1 METEPIPTKIVL
13 VTGPSGAGRSTAINA
28 FEDLGYETIDNMP
41 LALVPSFLTG
51 PPLGRDIALGM
62 DVRTRDF
69 DVKGVLEL
77 VDMITEQEGYTCSL
91 FYVDAS
97 AEVLLR
103 RFSETRRRHP
113 LKPDDMPA
121 VGIAA
126 EKDLLVALRS
136 RADLLINTTDL
147 SPHDLR
153 DEITSHFGGV
163 DGSHLAVNIQSFSYK
178 RGVPRGID
186 MVLDCRFL
194 RNPYWD
200 PSLRGKSGLD
210 QPVRSYV
217 QEDKRYKAFFDQTL
231 QLVALL
237 LPAYLEEG
245 KSHFT
250 IGLGCTG
257 GQHRS
262 VTLTEEL
269 AQSLATLGWQV
280 AVRHRELERRTVR

>member
-1 METEPIPTKIVL
+1 METKPIVTNIVL
-13 VTGPSGAGRSTAINA
+13 VTGPAGAGRSTSINV
-28 FEDLGYETIDNMP
+28 FEDLGYEAIDNMP
-41 LALVPSFLTG
+41 LSLIPRFLNG

-77 VDMITEQEGYTCSL
+77 IDTITEQEGFTCSL
-91 FYVDAS
+91 FYVDCS

-113 LKPDDMPA
+113 FAPDDMPS
-121 VGIAA
+121 VGIAR
-126 EKDLLVALRS
+126 EKDLLNALRS
-136 RADLLINTTDL
+136 RADVLINTTDL
-147 SPHDLR
+147 TPHDLR
-153 DEITSHFGGV
+153 DEITSIFSGITGG
-163 DGSHLAVNIQSFSYK
+163 HLAVNLQSFSYK

-194 RNPYWD
+194 NNPYWD
-200 PSLRGKSGLD
+200 VSLRGMSGLD
-210 QPVRSYV
+210 QAVRTYV
-217 QEDKRYKAFFDQTL
+217 QKDKRYDAFFDQTVKL
-231 QLVALL
+231 LALL
-237 LPAYLEEG
+237 LPAYREEG
-245 KSHFT
+245 KAHFT

-269 AQSLATLGWQV
+269 AQSLTELGWQV
-280 AVRHRELERRTVR
+280 SVRHREMERRE

>member
-1 METEPIPTKIVL
+1 MESQPHITNIVL
-13 VTGPSGAGRSTAINA
+13 VTGPSGAGRSTAINV

-41 LALVPSFLTG
+41 LSLIPRFLNG

-77 VDMITEQEGYTCSL
+77 IDMITEQQGFTCSL
-91 FYVDAS
+91 FYVDCS

-113 LKPDDMPA
+113 LTPDGTPS
-121 VGIAA
+121 VGIAN
-126 EKDLLVALRS
+126 EKDLLTALRS
-136 RADLLINTTDL
+136 RADVLINTTDL
-147 SPHDLR
+147 SVHDLR
-153 DEITSHFGGV
+153 AEITSNFGGT
-163 DGSHLAVNIQSFSYK
+163 DGAHLAVNLQSFSYK

-200 PSLRGKSGLD
+200 VSLRGMSGMD
-210 QPVRSYV
+210 QAVRDYV
-217 QEDKRYKAFFDQTL
+217 QQDERYDAFFDQT
-231 QLVALL
+231 VKMAELL
-237 LPAYLEEG
+237 LPAYREEG
-245 KSHFT
+245 KAHFT

-269 AQSLATLGWQV
+269 ARALGEQGWQV
-280 AVRHRELERRTVR
+280 SVRHREMERRA